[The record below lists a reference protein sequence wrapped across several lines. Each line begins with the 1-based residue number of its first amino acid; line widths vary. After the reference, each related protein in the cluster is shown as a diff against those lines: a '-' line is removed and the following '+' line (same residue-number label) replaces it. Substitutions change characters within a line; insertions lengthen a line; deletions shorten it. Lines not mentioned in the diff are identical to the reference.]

1 MHKFVQSCSSLSSPM
16 DCSLPGSSV
25 CWIFQVRLLRWG
37 AISYSRGSSQPKDQA
52 HVSCISCIGRWI
64 LTTSATWETQIYI
77 YLHKEIHAELY
88 IYIYIYIHI
97 YIYIYLH
104 KEIHAELNIRN
115 GSQIFPLEPLI
126 RRWQGEI
133 RALKA
138 FSCSVPK
145 LCPTLCDPMDY
156 STPAPCCPSVSPG
169 VCSDSCPLSQWCSLT
184 ISSSAAFFFCLQS
197 FPASGSFP
205 MSWLFT

>member
-77 YLHKEIHAELY
+77 YLHKEIHAEL
-88 IYIYIYIHI
+88 
-97 YIYIYLH
+97 
-104 KEIHAELNIRN
+104 NIRN

-126 RRWQGEI
+126 RRWQGER